1 MCRSSKMRIK
11 WLETKG
17 RTVNGFKILDVYRE
31 NKRTI
36 VKVVCPACGKVFT
49 TRAEHIKNGKDCGC
63 TTRKKMNDLTGR
75 KFGRLTAIEPTGKK
89 ASNGAIIWKCI
100 CDCGNANFVDS
111 GSLTKGRVQSCGCL
125 RKPHEIE
132 QGKRI
137 AAETKK
143 QCIDGTSIRNL
154 TMKISKANKSGIK
167 GVSWDKNRNK
177 WVAQITFKGKNYN
190 LGRYNNKEDAR
201 EAREK
206 AEKEMFGKFL
216 EEHKE
221 YVKDKKDKKN

>member
-1 MCRSSKMRIK
+1 MRIK
-11 WLETKG
+11 WLEMQGK
-17 RTVNGFKILDVYRE
+17 TVNGFKILEVRRE
-31 NKRTI
+31 NKRTM
-36 VKVVCPACGKVFT
+36 VKVVCPACGKIYT

-63 TTRKKMNDLTGR
+63 TTKIKMNDLTGK
-75 KFGRLTAIEPTGKK
+75 KFGRLTAIEPTDRK
-89 ASNGAIIWKCI
+89 ASNGSIIWKCV
-100 CDCGNANFVDS
+100 CDCGNINLVDS
-111 GSLTKGRVQSCGCL
+111 GSLTKGRVKSCGCL

-137 AAETKK
+137 AEETKK

-167 GVSWDKNRNK
+167 GVSWDKRRNK

-190 LGRYNNKEDAR
+190 LGRYDNKEDAR

-216 EEHKE
+216 EEHKDMLE
-221 YVKDKKDKKN
+221 YKNNEED